1 MQTMHPTLLI
11 GPADW
16 NPNVIP
22 RAEFDER
29 LAALW
34 RDHGKAVGAI
44 VYGDPR
50 NHAAL
55 AYLTNFT
62 PKLEPALAL
71 IPRAGAPR
79 MLIGGGVNMLPAAK
93 PLTFIESAAPLRD
106 VTKTVTAW
114 TGTLPAGGS
123 IVFIGGDAM
132 PYDLRKSLDD
142 ALGAA
147 IAIEKGD
154 NAIHARMRVKS
165 RRELNLIRGAC
176 TMLDAAVAALRDAA
190 RIGKGVTD
198 CILLAEH
205 AALQCG
211 AQDVRSLFSL
221 DRGRTLRPF
230 EVPISQACDPLQV
243 YLAVQN
249 GGYWAEAFVRV
260 SALDDALQAKAES
273 LLRAMITAAKAGLS
287 CRSLTPGDAVEGGT
301 LRLHPLADEVVGT
314 GIGMSLDESPIL
326 ARSGGTTLEEG
337 AVYSLRAGVLDNDGT
352 GAIVSALVALTG
364 QGSEVIWPIG
374 EGL

>member
-1 MQTMHPTLLI
+1 MQTMHPTLLM

-16 NPNVIP
+16 NPNVVP
-22 RAEFDER
+22 RAEFDVR

-44 VYGDPR
+44 VYGDSK

-71 IPRAGAPR
+71 IPRDGAPR

-93 PLTFIESAAPLRD
+93 PLTFIEDVAPLRD
-106 VTKTVTAW
+106 ATKTATAW
-114 TGTLPAGGS
+114 IGTLPAGGS

-132 PYDLRKSLDD
+132 PNNLRRSLDD

-154 NAIHARMRVKS
+154 DAIQARMRAKS
-165 RRELNLIRGAC
+165 RRELSLIRGAC

-190 RIGKGVTD
+190 RMGKGVTD
-198 CILLAEH
+198 CILIAEH
-205 AALQCG
+205 AALRCG

-230 EVPISQACDPLQV
+230 EVTISQSCDPLQV

-260 SALDDALQAKAES
+260 SAPDDALQAKAES
-273 LLRAMITAAKAGLS
+273 MLRAMIAAAKPGLS
-287 CRSLTPGDAVEGGT
+287 CRSLTPRDAVEGGM
-301 LRLHPLADEVVGT
+301 LRLHPLADDVVGT

-326 ARSGGTTLEEG
+326 ARSSGTTLEQG
-337 AVYSLRAGVLDNDGT
+337 AVYSLRAGVLDNEGI
-352 GAIVSALVALTG
+352 GAIVSALVVLTR
-364 QGSEVIWPIG
+364 QGSEIIWPIG
-374 EGL
+374 EG